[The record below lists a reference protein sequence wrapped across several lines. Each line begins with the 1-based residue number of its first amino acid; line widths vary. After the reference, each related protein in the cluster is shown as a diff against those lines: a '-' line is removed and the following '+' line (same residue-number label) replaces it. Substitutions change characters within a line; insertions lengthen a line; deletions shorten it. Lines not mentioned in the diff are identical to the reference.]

1 MKKLKV
7 NKIILTLAVVFAVIL
22 GLTVIANAD
31 EIQAINPSDV
41 VTSNSTGNTNA
52 NANANTNANSNSNSA
67 NNNTARNNT
76 TTYNN
81 TNANANTNTNLPKTG
96 LTDYSVLFVV
106 IGALAVIGI
115 VAYKKAN
122 YYKDI

>member
-41 VTSNSTGNTNA
+41 VTSNSTGNTNT
-52 NANANTNANSNSNSA
+52 NANANTNSNSA

-76 TTYNN
+76 TTYN
-81 TNANANTNTNLPKTG
+81 NANANTNTNLPKTG

>member
-52 NANANTNANSNSNSA
+52 NANANSNSNSA

>member
-52 NANANTNANSNSNSA
+52 NANTNANSNSNSA

-76 TTYNN
+76 TTYNK

>member
-52 NANANTNANSNSNSA
+52 NANTNANSNSNSA

-76 TTYNN
+76 TTYNK

-115 VAYKKAN
+115 VAYKKAS

>member
-52 NANANTNANSNSNSA
+52 NAN
-67 NNNTARNNT
+67 NNN
-76 TTYNN
+76 
-81 TNANANTNTNLPKTG
+81 
-96 LTDYSVLFVV
+96 S
-106 IGALAVIGI
+106 
-115 VAYKKAN
+115 
-122 YYKDI
+122 

>member
-52 NANANTNANSNSNSA
+52 NANTNANSNSA

-81 TNANANTNTNLPKTG
+81 ANANTNTILPKTG

>member
-52 NANANTNANSNSNSA
+52 NANANTNANSNSA

>member
-52 NANANTNANSNSNSA
+52 NANTNANSA

-76 TTYNN
+76 TTYNK

>member
-41 VTSNSTGNTNA
+41 VTSNSTGNT

>member
-52 NANANTNANSNSNSA
+52 NAN
-67 NNNTARNNT
+67 
-76 TTYNN
+76 
-81 TNANANTNTNLPKTG
+81 TNTNLPKTG

>member
-52 NANANTNANSNSNSA
+52 NANTNANSNSNSNSA

>member
-41 VTSNSTGNTNA
+41 VTSNSTGNT

-106 IGALAVIGI
+106 IGALAVIGL

-122 YYKDI
+122 DYKDI

>member
-52 NANANTNANSNSNSA
+52 NTNSNSNSA

>member
-31 EIQAINPSDV
+31 ERQAINPSDV

-52 NANANTNANSNSNSA
+52 NANTNANSNSA